1 MNTIAFR
8 LPREDKLSVIRFAL
22 EHDNITMSEIMRRLV
37 MLLLTDETIQKRI
50 CEGEDL

>member
-8 LPREDKLSVIRFAL
+8 LPFEDKLAVMRFGL
-22 EHDNITMSEIMRRLV
+22 KHDNLTMSETMRRLV